1 MNAPSQSELAD
12 LLRRYFVG
20 ATDAHATALH
30 QLVGTVLADPAE
42 HAAEALAFDPANGKR
57 GYGLAW
63 REELAFDHRRPSEL
77 ELAAWLAST
86 RPGFPAP
93 RPYCPDIYVGRW
105 TQRSP
110 VRSPLARWELTLEGA
125 FITDE
130 PKLRSRIAW
139 RVHRQG
145 EAHVHDALWLDDD
158 LQIAHKIVSVVSVT
172 PSELVLEL
180 PGKPDQFMLDR
191 V

>member
-1 MNAPSQSELAD
+1 MSTPGQAELGD
-12 LLRRYFVG
+12 LLRCYFIG
-20 ATDAHATALH
+20 ATDVHAASLH
-30 QLVGTVLADPAE
+30 RLLGEVLADPAA

-63 REELAFDHRRPSEL
+63 REKLAFDHRRPTEL

-93 RPYCPDIYVGRW
+93 RPYCPDVYVGKW

-110 VRSPLARWELTLEGA
+110 ARSPAARWDLTVEGT

-130 PKLRSRIAW
+130 PQLRSRLAW

-158 LQIAHKIVSVVSVT
+158 LQIAHKIVAVVSVS
-172 PSELVLEL
+172 PRELVLEL
-180 PGKPDQFMLDR
+180 PGKPDQFILDR
-191 V
+191 L